1 MCSWKEAWLEK
12 VVLMDV
18 GIQLRQVVC
27 RYLVQLLMRENAIS
41 SIVCFLRIATI
52 WAKQIFIF
60 YSKVINLRLTN
71 AEYILVSSCYGT

>member
-27 RYLVQLLMRENAIS
+27 RYLVQLFMRENALS
-41 SIVCFLRIATI
+41 SIVCFLRITSI
-52 WAKQIFIF
+52 LAKQFFIL
-60 YSKVINLRLTN
+60 YPKVINSRLTN
-71 AEYILVSSCYGT
+71 VEYILVSSCYGT

>member
-1 MCSWKEAWLEK
+1 MFSWKEAWFEK

-27 RYLVQLLMRENAIS
+27 RYLVQLFMRENVLS
-41 SIVCFLRIATI
+41 SDRLLSKNCFHFG
-52 WAKQIFIF
+52 KKIFIL

>member
-1 MCSWKEAWLEK
+1 MFSWKEAWFEK

-27 RYLVQLLMRENAIS
+27 RYLVYERKCAIKHRLLSKN
-41 SIVCFLRIATI
+41 CFHFGKT
-52 WAKQIFIF
+52 IFIL